1 MLQFKAT
8 LLAVTAALPL
18 LSACSSGSNSTTD
31 DVRTVA
37 IAARDDLTFEPS
49 TIEVAAGERVRFVV
63 TNEGAMDHE
72 FILGDETTQMAHES
86 QMDSSSHMAMDAMAS
101 MAMGPG
107 EMMDATVNFDE
118 PGEILFGCHVA
129 GHYASGMKG
138 SVTVQ

>member
-1 MLQFKAT
+1 MLHFKAA

-18 LSACSSGSNSTTD
+18 LAACSSGSSSTTS
-31 DVRTVA
+31 DVRTVE

-72 FILGDETTQMAHES
+72 FILGDEATQMAHES
-86 QMDSSSHMAMDAMAS
+86 QMDAGSHMTLDAMAS

-107 EMMDATVNFDE
+107 EMMDATVTFDE

-129 GHYASGMKG
+129 GHYAGGMKG
-138 SVTVQ
+138 SVMVQ